1 MAEHDDTEALRREN
15 AALRA
20 ELTATQAVLAEKDA
34 QLQRIL
40 NTLGWRLLS
49 TYGRFKY
56 GVLLPALERLRRRS
70 HSELPI
76 AAGAPVASLARS
88 PRAVDTRSSRA
99 TTPGFE
105 T

>member
-1 MAEHDDTEALRREN
+1 MAEHDDIEALRREN

-56 GVLLPALERLRRRS
+56 GVLLPALERLRRRTDA
-70 HSELPI
+70 ELP
-76 AAGAPVASLARS
+76 AAQGAPVASL
-88 PRAVDTRSSRA
+88 SRA
-99 TTPGFE
+99 SRTI
-105 T
+105 